1 MPSIQ
6 FLLQFLRS
14 SFSHF
19 VLEGKSMPNKK
30 ALLYPGQMHLRLE
43 CLCFLSCFYFLF
55 CFSSL
60 PDQYLPIR
68 RSKTFSLFSSPCCWF
83 WLKGIGVGVG
93 ERETE
98 SIYNHKDN
106 SFSLT
111 RPATPERIWHL
122 SELSSK
128 SNSYLSGC
136 WHRRDGAQPD
146 LQGWEWVRGFRA
158 YIADEE
164 VIHQQ
169 QQKDREQGAWTSL
182 PKSTARPLGP
192 LRHFALGHVVQ
203 TGKWWRSQLLKYSA
217 S

>member
-136 WHRRDGAQPD
+136 WHRRDGAQRD
-146 LQGWEWVRGFRA
+146 LRGESESGVSGHTLQMKKWF
-158 YIADEE
+158 
-164 VIHQQ
+164 
-169 QQKDREQGAWTSL
+169 TSSSKRTESKE
-182 PKSTARPLGP
+182 PEPACPSPRPGL
-192 LRHFALGHVVQ
+192 
-203 TGKWWRSQLLKYSA
+203 
-217 S
+217 